1 MKNPVLGVAVA
12 STLLSA
18 CATVSFAPPETTK
31 SAKIEPTSIALA
43 VGKIGARE
51 KEYAEAADHVAN
63 APQVLDIPILA
74 GGIVGLNAAVIGKH
88 QHLIKKAA
96 VFVTGGLALRDYYK
110 FGDRHDVL
118 VSASL
123 ALFCVQKTAHGLAK
137 LDPIEGAGRWDQAN
151 NWAAANSDDEAAK
164 AIRKYA
170 PTVLHAPARFDY
182 AIAEIDTLAR
192 KRLKTPTAPDPSGFV
207 AKFQANVAKIQESSA
222 GNDETLKA
230 LGGMRGFVAGGG
242 GETYKALLADKEL
255 LDAITGLE
263 VQLDAC
269 RSLLGG

>member
-1 MKNPVLGVAVA
+1 MMKTALSVA
-12 STLLSA
+12 SAGVLLSA
-18 CATVSFAPPETTK
+18 CATVSFAPPPTTS
-31 SAKIEPTSIALA
+31 SAKIEPKSVSLA
-43 VGKIGARE
+43 IKKIGARQ
-51 KEYAEAADHVAN
+51 KEYADAADLVAN
-63 APQVLDIPILA
+63 APQALDIPILA

-96 VFVTGGLALRDYYK
+96 VFVTGGLAVRDYYK
-110 FGDRHDVL
+110 FDDRHDVL
-118 VSASL
+118 VGASL
-123 ALFCVQKTAHGLAK
+123 ALFCVQKTANGLAK
-137 LDPIEGAGRWDQAN
+137 LDPIEGAGRWNEAN

-170 PTVLHAPARFDY
+170 PTVLNAPARFDY

-207 AKFQANVAKIQESSA
+207 AKFQANVAKIQESSS
-222 GNDETLKA
+222 GNDETLKQ
-230 LGGMRGFVAGGG
+230 LGLMRGFVAGQG
-242 GETYKALLADKEL
+242 GEPYKVLLADKGL